1 MSVAVELQRIYTEEF
16 LYVVRVLKRREAAV
30 EAPRAVYTDA
40 VEQTAEV
47 RLRLVKLVF
56 ETPRPLSYQL
66 DLSLPQ
72 IAKIDVRLKP
82 LSPSLEKPRQI
93 SLQLECGVPPVKP
106 LTASLKPIAVS
117 FQGAPQIRLGLSFE
131 PHRIAPLRLKLA
143 EISPSF
149 ERPRE
154 VSVSVD
160 FSIPSLAAALP
171 QPGPPDAPD
180 EAAAPLEELDRLYS
194 EPLLRLGVVISERPV
209 VIVARPTS
217 FGYVE
222 FLKRV
227 LREIYRVRSGG
238 LPEPKHVSTLEDLRL
253 LLPVDVGAGKRL
265 FVLDLSQGRAQEPE
279 AEDRLEV
286 KGRDLE
292 RLRDRL
298 RELFS
303 QALGF
308 FVIYGDVSSIWE
320 PLLTEA
326 VRGYASVVPSP
337 VEVSMRP
344 GRLPFYVLLANVMWG
359 RISDPV
365 LDYKRLGFRDF
376 DEFVVW
382 LEDEYWR
389 RLGEVSFEVL
399 YKTKPSAGERESEL
413 HYLAKAFVVRHLAER
428 VGLHCVETEKEEG
441 AVVFDVV
448 VDHEKAVTCGSL
460 QGLVVEVET
469 LYGTGTVVHKLVE
482 TVKRAGKRKM
492 WIVVPNPQAVIYLP
506 LLLRTRRELRKEHDV
521 EFYTLDVTS
530 RGLVRLTDVAT
541 MLVKKW
547 KETTEGAEEAKRHA
561 ATPFT
566 AKDSA
571 TQIDT

>member
-1 MSVAVELQRIYTEEF
+1 MVAVAEIRRGVSPEEF
-16 LYVVRVLKRREAAV
+16 LYVVKVLRRRKVAV
-30 EAPRAVYTDA
+30 EVPRAAPVDVA
-40 VEQTAEV
+40 EQTVEV
-47 RLRLVKLVF
+47 RLRLVKPAF
-56 ETPRPLSYQL
+56 ETPRSRSYQL
-66 DLSLPQ
+66 DLFLPQ
-72 IAKIDVRLKP
+72 IAKIDLRLRP
-82 LSPSLEKPRQI
+82 LAPSFEEPRQS
-93 SLQLECGVPPVKP
+93 SLQLEYGVPPVKS
-106 LTASLKPIAVS
+106 LAASLKPITIPFKEV
-117 FQGAPQIRLGLSFE
+117 PQIWLNLSFE
-131 PHRIAPLRLKLA
+131 PPRIAPLRLKLA

-149 ERPRE
+149 GRPWE

-160 FSIPSLAAALP
+160 FSAPSLATASP
-171 QPGPPDAPD
+171 QPSPPDAP
-180 EAAAPLEELDRLYS
+180 EAPLEELEEVYS
-194 EPLLRLGVVISERPV
+194 EPLLRLGGVISERPV
-209 VIVARPTS
+209 VIVARPTG
-217 FGYVE
+217 FGYIE

-227 LREIYRVRSGG
+227 LREIYRVRSEG

-265 FVLDLSQGRAQEPE
+265 FVLDLSRSHAQEPK
-279 AEDRLEV
+279 AEDLLKE
-286 KGRDLE
+286 KSRDLD

-303 QALGF
+303 QEFGF
-308 FVIYGDVSSIWE
+308 FVIYGDVKKLSIWE
-320 PLLTEA
+320 RALAEA

-337 VEVSMRP
+337 VEVSIRP
-344 GRLPFYVLLANVMWG
+344 GRLPFYVLLANAMWG

-365 LDYKRLGFRDF
+365 LDYERLGFRGF

-413 HYLAKAFVVRHLAER
+413 HYLTKAFVVRHLAER
-428 VGLHCVETEKEEG
+428 VDPNCRVETEKGVG
-441 AVVFDVV
+441 AAVFDVV
-448 VDHEKAVTCGSL
+448 VTCGGL

-482 TVKRAGKRKM
+482 TVERAGGETVERAGKRKM

-530 RGLVRLTDVAT
+530 RGLVRLTDVAS

-547 KETTEGAEEAKRHA
+547 KETTEGAEEAN
-561 ATPFT
+561 TSLT
-566 AKDSA
+566 AD
-571 TQIDT
+571 

>member
-1 MSVAVELQRIYTEEF
+1 MASIEVKGGASPEEF
-16 LYVVRVLKRREAAV
+16 LYVVRVLRRREP
-30 EAPRAVYTDA
+30 APSGKPHTAHIDA
-40 VEQTAEV
+40 SRQVVEV
-47 RLRLVKLVF
+47 RLRLVKPAF

-66 DLSLPQ
+66 DLYLPQ
-72 IAKIDVRLKP
+72 IAKIDLRLQP
-82 LSPSLEKPRQI
+82 LSPSFEEPRQI
-93 SLQLECGVPPVKP
+93 SLQLEYGVPPVKP
-106 LTASLKPIAVS
+106 LTASLKPITVS
-117 FQGAPQIRLGLSFE
+117 FQEAPQIRVGLSFE
-131 PHRIAPLRLKLA
+131 PPRIVPLRLKLA
-143 EISPSF
+143 EIGPSF

-160 FSIPSLAAALP
+160 FSAPSLATALP
-171 QPGPPDAPD
+171 QPGPPDAP
-180 EAAAPLEELDRLYS
+180 EAPLEELEEVYS

-209 VIVARPTS
+209 VIVARPAS
-217 FGYVE
+217 FGYIE

-238 LPEPKHVSTLEDLRL
+238 LPEPKHVSTSEDLRL

-265 FVLDLSQGRAQEPE
+265 FVLDLSRSRAQGPK
-279 AEDRLEV
+279 AEDRSGVE
-286 KGRDLE
+286 KQDLN

-303 QALGF
+303 QDFGF
-308 FVIYGDVSSIWE
+308 FVIYGDVKGIWE
-320 PLLTEA
+320 WAPAEA

-344 GRLPFYVLLANVMWG
+344 GRLPFYVLLANAMWG

-365 LDYKRLGFRDF
+365 LDYERLGFRDF

-389 RLGEVSFEVL
+389 RLREVSFEVL

-413 HYLAKAFVVRHLAER
+413 HYLTKAFVVRHLAER
-428 VGLHCVETEKEEG
+428 VDPNCRVETEKEVG
-441 AVVFDVV
+441 AAVFDVV
-448 VDHEKAVTCGSL
+448 VTCGNL
-460 QGLVVEVET
+460 QELVVEVET

-482 TVKRAGKRKM
+482 TVERAGKRRM

-530 RGLVRLTDVAT
+530 RGLVRLTDVASIL
-541 MLVKKW
+541 MRKW
-547 KETTEGAEEAKRHA
+547 KETTEGAEETKQHA
-561 ATPFT
+561 ALS

-571 TQIDT
+571 TQTDT

>member
-1 MSVAVELQRIYTEEF
+1 MVAVAEIRRGASPEEF
-16 LYVVRVLKRREAAV
+16 LYVVRVLRRRKAAV
-30 EAPRAVYTDA
+30 EVPRAAPVDA
-40 VEQTAEV
+40 AEQTVEV
-47 RLRLVKLVF
+47 RLRLVKPVF
-56 ETPRPLSYQL
+56 ETPRPLSYPL

-72 IAKIDVRLKP
+72 IAKIDLRPQP
-82 LSPSLEKPRQI
+82 LSPSFETSRHI
-93 SLQLECGVPPVKP
+93 FLQLEYGVPPGKP
-106 LTASLKPIAVS
+106 LAASLKPITVS
-117 FQGAPQIRLGLSFE
+117 FQGTPQIRLGLSFE
-131 PHRIAPLRLKLA
+131 LPPIAPLQLRPA
-143 EISPSF
+143 GIAPSF

-160 FSIPSLAAALP
+160 FSAPSLATVSS
-171 QPGPPDAPD
+171 QPSPSDAPD
-180 EAAAPLEELDRLYS
+180 EAEAPLEEFEEVYS

-209 VIVARPTS
+209 VIVARPTG
-217 FGYVE
+217 FGYIE

-265 FVLDLSQGRAQEPE
+265 FVLDLSRSRAQGQK
-279 AEDRLEV
+279 AEDLLKE
-286 KGRDLE
+286 KSRDLD

-303 QALGF
+303 QEFGF
-308 FVIYGDVSSIWE
+308 FVIYGDVKKLSIWE
-320 PLLTEA
+320 RVPAEA
-326 VRGYASVVPSP
+326 ARGYASVVPSP

-344 GRLPFYVLLANVMWG
+344 GRLPFYVLLANAMWG

-365 LDYKRLGFRDF
+365 LDYGRLGFRDF

-389 RLGEVSFEVL
+389 SLGDVGFEVL
-399 YKTKPSAGERESEL
+399 YRTRPSAGERESEL

-428 VGLHCVETEKEEG
+428 VDPDCVKTEEG
-441 AVVFDVV
+441 KDAAVFDVV
-448 VDHEKAVTCGSL
+448 VTCGGL

-482 TVKRAGKRKM
+482 TVHKLEDAKRAGVRKM

-506 LLLRTRRELRKEHDV
+506 LLLKTRRELRRKYDV

-530 RGLVRLTDVAT
+530 RGLVRLTDVAS

-547 KETTEGAEEAKRHA
+547 KETTEGAEEANKSL
-561 ATPFT
+561 T
-566 AKDSA
+566 AD
-571 TQIDT
+571 

>member
-1 MSVAVELQRIYTEEF
+1 MAVVELQQGTAPEEF
-16 LYVVRVLKRREAAV
+16 LYVVRVLRRREAAV
-30 EAPRAVYTDA
+30 ESSHDVRMD
-40 VEQTAEV
+40 TAEQKIEV
-47 RLRLVKLVF
+47 TLRVLTPVFEAAAQRLLRLDFSL
-56 ETPRPLSYQL
+56 PRIAKVDLRPQS
-66 DLSLPQ
+66 LSL
-72 IAKIDVRLKP
+72 
-82 LSPSLEKPRQI
+82 SFEKPRQI
-93 SLQLECGVPPVKP
+93 SLQLEYGVPPVKP
-106 LTASLKPIAVS
+106 LAASLKPITIS
-117 FQGAPQIRLGLSFE
+117 FKEVPQIWLNLSFE
-131 PHRIAPLRLKLA
+131 PPRIAPLRLKLA

-160 FSIPSLAAALP
+160 FSAPSLAAASP
-171 QPGPPDAPD
+171 QPSPPDAPD
-180 EAAAPLEELDRLYS
+180 EAAAPLEELEEVYS
-194 EPLLRLGVVISERPV
+194 EPLLRLGGVISERPV
-209 VIVARPTS
+209 VIVARPTG
-217 FGYVE
+217 FGYIE

-238 LPEPKHVSTLEDLRL
+238 LPEPKHVSTPEDLRL

-265 FVLDLSQGRAQEPE
+265 FVLDLSRSRAQEPK
-279 AEDRLEV
+279 AEDLLEV
-286 KGRDLE
+286 LD

-303 QALGF
+303 QEFGF
-308 FVIYGDVSSIWE
+308 FVIYGDVLSIWE
-320 PLLTEA
+320 HVLAEA

-337 VEVSMRP
+337 VEVSMKP
-344 GRLPFYVLLANVMWG
+344 GRLPFYVLLANAMWG

-399 YKTKPSAGERESEL
+399 YRTRPSAGERESEL
-413 HYLAKAFVVRHLAER
+413 HYLTKAFVVRHLAER
-428 VGLHCVETEKEEG
+428 VDPNCVETEKGVG
-441 AVVFDVV
+441 AAVFDVV
-448 VDHEKAVTCGSL
+448 VTCGGL

-469 LYGTGTVVHKLVE
+469 LYGTGTVVHKLIE
-482 TVKRAGKRKM
+482 TVHKLKDAGRAERLRM

-506 LLLRTRRELRKEHDV
+506 LLLRTRRELRRKYDV

-530 RGLVRLTDVAT
+530 RDLVRLTDVAT

-547 KETTEGAEEAKRHA
+547 KETAGNAEEGR
-561 ATPFT
+561 
-566 AKDSA
+566 
-571 TQIDT
+571 

>member
-1 MSVAVELQRIYTEEF
+1 MSVAVELQRISTEEF
-16 LYVVRVLKRREAAV
+16 LYVVRVLRRREAAV
-30 EAPRAVYTDA
+30 EAPRAVHTDA

-56 ETPRPLSYQL
+56 EMPRPLSYQL

-72 IAKIDVRLKP
+72 IARIDLRLRP
-82 LSPSLEKPRQI
+82 FSPSFEEPRQI
-93 SLQLECGVPPVKP
+93 SLQLVYGVPPVKP
-106 LTASLKPIAVS
+106 LAASLKPIIVS
-117 FQGAPQIRLGLSFE
+117 FQEAPQMRFGLSFE
-131 PHRIAPLRLKLA
+131 SPRIAPLQLRPA
-143 EISPSF
+143 GIAPAF
-149 ERPRE
+149 ERPWE

-160 FSIPSLAAALP
+160 FSVPSLAAASP
-171 QPGPPDAPD
+171 QPGPPGAP
-180 EAAAPLEELDRLYS
+180 ETEAPLEELEEVYS

-209 VIVARPTS
+209 VIVARPAGFS
-217 FGYVE
+217 YIE

-227 LREIYRVRSGG
+227 LREIYRVRAGG
-238 LPEPKHVSTLEDLRL
+238 LPEPKHVSTPEDLRL

-265 FVLDLSQGRAQEPE
+265 FVLDLSRSRAQESE
-279 AEDRLEV
+279 AEDLLKE
-286 KGRDLE
+286 KSRDLE

-303 QALGF
+303 QEFGF
-308 FVIYGDVSSIWE
+308 FVIYGDVKGIWE
-320 PLLTEA
+320 RALTEA
-326 VRGYASVVPSP
+326 ARGYASDVPSP

-344 GRLPFYVLLANVMWG
+344 GRLPFYVLLANAMWG
-359 RISDPV
+359 RVSDPV

-428 VGLHCVETEKEEG
+428 VGLDCIETEKEEG
-441 AVVFDVV
+441 AAVFDVV
-448 VDHEKAVTCGSL
+448 VTCGGL

-469 LYGTGTVVHKLVE
+469 LYGTGTVAHKLVE
-482 TVKRAGKRKM
+482 TVERAGRRKM
-492 WIVVPNPQAVIYLP
+492 WIVIPNPQAVIYLP

-530 RGLVRLTDVAT
+530 RGLVRLADVAS

-547 KETTEGAEEAKRHA
+547 KETTEGAEEGK
-561 ATPFT
+561 
-566 AKDSA
+566 
-571 TQIDT
+571 

>member
-1 MSVAVELQRIYTEEF
+1 MSLLAVAEIRRGVSPEEF
-16 LYVVRVLKRREAAV
+16 LYVVRVLRRREAAV
-30 EAPRAVYTDA
+30 ETPRAAPVDA
-40 VEQTAEV
+40 AEQTVEV
-47 RLRLVKLVF
+47 RLRLVKPAF
-56 ETPRPLSYQL
+56 ETPRPLSYKL

-72 IAKIDVRLKP
+72 IAKIDLRLRP
-82 LSPSLEKPRQI
+82 LAPSFEGPRQI
-93 SLQLECGVPPVKP
+93 SLQLEYGVPPAKP
-106 LTASLKPIAVS
+106 LAASLKPITVS
-117 FQGAPQIRLGLSFE
+117 FQEAPQTRLGLSFE
-131 PHRIAPLRLKLA
+131 PPRIAPLRLKLA
-143 EISPSF
+143 EIGPSF

-160 FSIPSLAAALP
+160 FSVPSLATASS
-171 QPGPPDAPD
+171 QPGPPDAS
-180 EAAAPLEELDRLYS
+180 EAPLEELEEVYS

-209 VIVARPTS
+209 VIVARPTG

-238 LPEPKHVSTLEDLRL
+238 LPEPKHVSTPEDLRL

-265 FVLDLSQGRAQEPE
+265 FVLDLSRSRAQEPK
-279 AEDRLEV
+279 AEDLLKE
-286 KGRDLE
+286 KSRDLD

-303 QALGF
+303 QEFGF
-308 FVIYGDVSSIWE
+308 FVIYGDVLSIWE
-320 PLLTEA
+320 RTLTGA

-337 VEVSMRP
+337 VEVSIGS

-359 RISDPV
+359 RVSDPV
-365 LDYKRLGFRDF
+365 LDYKRLGFHDF

-399 YKTKPSAGERESEL
+399 YRTKPSAGERESEL
-413 HYLAKAFVVRHLAER
+413 HYLTKAFVVRHLAER
-428 VGLHCVETEKEEG
+428 VGLNCVETERGDG
-441 AVVFDVV
+441 AAVFDVV
-448 VDHEKAVTCGSL
+448 VTCGGL

-482 TVKRAGKRKM
+482 TVQKLKDVKRAGVQRM

-506 LLLRTRRELRKEHDV
+506 LLLRTRRELRREHDV

-530 RGLVRLTDVAT
+530 RGLVRLADVAS

-547 KETTEGAEEAKRHA
+547 KETTEGTEEAKQHA
-561 ATPFT
+561 ALTT
-566 AKDSA
+566 KDSA
-571 TQIDT
+571 TH

>member
-1 MSVAVELQRIYTEEF
+1 MLR
-16 LYVVRVLKRREAAV
+16 RRETTAA
-30 EAPRAVYTDA
+30 ETPRAMPTDA
-40 VEQTAEV
+40 VEQAVEV
-47 RLRLVKLVF
+47 RLRLVKLVS
-56 ETPRPLSYQL
+56 ETPRSLSYQL

-72 IAKIDVRLKP
+72 IAKIDLRLRAIT
-82 LSPSLEKPRQI
+82 PSFEGPRQI
-93 SLQLECGVPPVKP
+93 SLQLEYGVPPVKP
-106 LTASLKPIAVS
+106 LAASLKPIIVS

-131 PHRIAPLRLKLA
+131 PPRIAPLQLKSA

-160 FSIPSLAAALP
+160 FSAPSLATASS
-171 QPGPPDAPD
+171 QPSPPDAP
-180 EAAAPLEELDRLYS
+180 ETSLEELEEVYS

-209 VIVARPTS
+209 VIVARPTG
-217 FGYVE
+217 FGYIE

-238 LPEPKHVSTLEDLRL
+238 LPEPKHVSTPEDLRL

-265 FVLDLSQGRAQEPE
+265 FILDLSRSRAQWPK
-279 AEDRLEV
+279 AEDLEV
-286 KGRDLE
+286 LD

-303 QALGF
+303 QDFGF
-308 FVIYGDVSSIWE
+308 FVIYGDVKGIWE
-320 PLLTEA
+320 RALAEA
-326 VRGYASVVPSP
+326 GRVYASVVPSP
-337 VEVSMRP
+337 VEVYIRP
-344 GRLPFYVLLANVMWG
+344 GRLPFYVSLANAMWG

-399 YKTKPSAGERESEL
+399 YRTRPSAGERESEL
-413 HYLAKAFVVRHLAER
+413 HYLVKAFVVRHLAEK
-428 VGLHCVETEKEEG
+428 VGLDCVDTEKGVG
-441 AVVFDVV
+441 AAVFDVA
-448 VDHEKAVTCGSL
+448 VDHEKAVTCGGL

-482 TVKRAGKRKM
+482 TVKRAGKRRM

-530 RGLVRLTDVAT
+530 RGLVRLTDVAS

-547 KETTEGAEEAKRHA
+547 KETTEGVEEANRHA
-561 ATPFT
+561 ALT

-571 TQIDT
+571 TQTDT

>member
-1 MSVAVELQRIYTEEF
+1 MVTVAELRRGASPEEF
-16 LYVVRVLKRREAAV
+16 LYVVRVLRRRETTAA
-30 EAPRAVYTDA
+30 ETPRVASVDA
-40 VEQTAEV
+40 VEQAVEV
-47 RLRLVKLVF
+47 RLRLVKPVF
-56 ETPRPLSYQL
+56 ETPQPLSYQL

-72 IAKIDVRLKP
+72 IAKIDLRLRP
-82 LSPSLEKPRQI
+82 LAPSFEEPRQI
-93 SLQLECGVPPVKP
+93 SLQLEYGVPPVKL
-106 LTASLKPIAVS
+106 LTASLKPIIVS
-117 FQGAPQIRLGLSFE
+117 FQEAPQMRLGLSFE
-131 PHRIAPLRLKLA
+131 LPRIAPLRLKLA
-143 EISPSF
+143 KIAPAF

-160 FSIPSLAAALP
+160 FSAPSLATVSSQL
-171 QPGPPDAPD
+171 GPPDAP
-180 EAAAPLEELDRLYS
+180 EAPLEELEEVYS

-209 VIVARPTS
+209 VIVARPAG
-217 FGYVE
+217 FGYIE

-265 FVLDLSQGRAQEPE
+265 FVLDLSRSRVQESE
-279 AEDRLEV
+279 AEDLLE
-286 KGRDLE
+286 KKSRDLD

-303 QALGF
+303 QEFGF
-308 FVIYGDVSSIWE
+308 FVIYGDVKDLGIWE
-320 PLLTEA
+320 RVPAEA
-326 VRGYASVVPSP
+326 ARGYASVVPSP

-344 GRLPFYVLLANVMWG
+344 GRLPFYVLLANAMWG
-359 RISDPV
+359 RVSDPV
-365 LDYKRLGFRDF
+365 LDYGRLGFRDF

-399 YKTKPSAGERESEL
+399 YRTRPSAGERESEL

-428 VGLHCVETEKEEG
+428 VDPNCVKTEEG
-441 AVVFDVV
+441 KDAAVFDVV
-448 VDHEKAVTCGSL
+448 VTCGSL
-460 QGLVVEVET
+460 QELVVEVET

-482 TVKRAGKRKM
+482 TVKRAGGETVERAGKRKM

-506 LLLRTRRELRKEHDV
+506 LLLRTRRELRRKYDV

-530 RGLVRLTDVAT
+530 RGLVRLADVAAS
-541 MLVKKW
+541 LVKKW
-547 KETTEGAEEAKRHA
+547 KETTEGAEEANTSLMA
-561 ATPFT
+561 
-566 AKDSA
+566 D
-571 TQIDT
+571 

>member
-1 MSVAVELQRIYTEEF
+1 MAVVELQQGTSPEEF
-16 LYVVRVLKRREAAV
+16 LYVVRVLRRREAAV
-30 EAPRAVYTDA
+30 ESSHDVRIDA
-40 VEQTAEV
+40 TEQKIEVTLRVLTPVFEAAAQRLLRLDFSLPHIAEV
-47 RLRLVKLVF
+47 DM
-56 ETPRPLSYQL
+56 RPQ
-66 DLSLPQ
+66 Q
-72 IAKIDVRLKP
+72 I
-82 LSPSLEKPRQI
+82 SPSFEEPRQI
-93 SLQLECGVPPVKP
+93 FLQLEYGVPPVKP
-106 LTASLKPIAVS
+106 LTASLKPIIVS
-117 FQGAPQIRLGLSFE
+117 FQEAPQIRLGLSFE
-131 PHRIAPLRLKLA
+131 LPRIAPLRLKLA
-143 EISPSF
+143 EIGPSF

-160 FSIPSLAAALP
+160 FSVPSLATASP
-171 QPGPPDAPD
+171 QPGPPDAS
-180 EAAAPLEELDRLYS
+180 EAPLEELEEVYS

-209 VIVARPTS
+209 VIVARPAG

-238 LPEPKHVSTLEDLRL
+238 LPEPKHVSTPEDLRL
-253 LLPVDVGAGKRL
+253 LLPVDVGAGRRV
-265 FVLDLSQGRAQEPE
+265 FVLDLSPSRAQGSE
-279 AEDRLEV
+279 AEDLLEV

-303 QALGF
+303 QEFGF
-308 FVIYGDVSSIWE
+308 FVIYGDVKDLGIWE
-320 PLLTEA
+320 RALAEA

-344 GRLPFYVLLANVMWG
+344 GRLPFYVLLANAMWG

-365 LDYKRLGFRDF
+365 LDYGRLGFRYF
-376 DEFVVW
+376 NEFVVW

-399 YKTKPSAGERESEL
+399 YRTRPSAGERESEL

-428 VGLHCVETEKEEG
+428 VGLHCVKTEEG
-441 AVVFDVV
+441 KDAAVFDVV
-448 VDHEKAVTCGSL
+448 VTCGSL

-469 LYGTGTVVHKLVE
+469 LYGTGTVVHKLLE
-482 TVKRAGKRKM
+482 TVKRAGGETVERAGKRKM

-506 LLLRTRRELRKEHDV
+506 LLLRTRRELRREHDV

-547 KETTEGAEEAKRHA
+547 KETTEGAEEANTSLMA
-561 ATPFT
+561 
-566 AKDSA
+566 D
-571 TQIDT
+571 

>member
-1 MSVAVELQRIYTEEF
+1 MASIEVKGGASPEEF
-16 LYVVRVLKRREAAV
+16 LYVVRVLRRREPAPSGKPHAAHIDV
-30 EAPRAVYTDA
+30 SRQAV
-40 VEQTAEV
+40 EV
-47 RLRLVKLVF
+47 RLRLVKPVF

-72 IAKIDVRLKP
+72 IAKIDLRLRP
-82 LSPSLEKPRQI
+82 LSPSFEGPRQI
-93 SLQLECGVPPVKP
+93 PLQLEYGAPPVKP
-106 LTASLKPIAVS
+106 LAATLKPITIS
-117 FQGAPQIRLGLSFE
+117 FKEVPHIWLDLSFE
-131 PHRIAPLRLKLA
+131 PPRIAPLRLKLA
-143 EISPSF
+143 EIGPSF

-160 FSIPSLAAALP
+160 FSAPSLATASP
-171 QPGPPDAPD
+171 QPSPPDAP
-180 EAAAPLEELDRLYS
+180 EASLEELEEVYS

-209 VIVARPTS
+209 VIVARSTD
-217 FGYVE
+217 FGYIE

-238 LPEPKHVSTLEDLRL
+238 LPEPKHVSTPEDLRL

-265 FVLDLSQGRAQEPE
+265 FVLDLSRSRAQGQK
-279 AEDRLEV
+279 AEDLLEE
-286 KGRDLE
+286 KSRDLN

-303 QALGF
+303 QEFGF
-308 FVIYGDVSSIWE
+308 FVIYGDVKKLSIWE
-320 PLLTEA
+320 RVPAEA
-326 VRGYASVVPSP
+326 ARGYVSVVPSP

-344 GRLPFYVLLANVMWG
+344 GRLPFYVLLANAMWG
-359 RISDPV
+359 RVSDPV

-389 RLGEVSFEVL
+389 RLGEVDFEVL
-399 YKTKPSAGERESEL
+399 YRTKPSAGERESEL

-428 VGLHCVETEKEEG
+428 VDPDCVETEKEVG
-441 AVVFDVV
+441 AAVFDVV
-448 VDHEKAVTCGSL
+448 VTCGGL

-482 TVKRAGKRKM
+482 TVKRAGGRRM
-492 WIVVPNPQAVIYLP
+492 WIVIPNPQAVIYLP

-530 RGLVRLTDVAT
+530 RGLVRLTDVAST
-541 MLVKKW
+541 LVKKW
-547 KETTEGAEEAKRHA
+547 KEATEGAEEANKSLA
-561 ATPFT
+561 A
-566 AKDSA
+566 D
-571 TQIDT
+571 

>member
-1 MSVAVELQRIYTEEF
+1 MVAVAEIRRGVSPEEF
-16 LYVVRVLKRREAAV
+16 LYVVKVLRRRKAAV
-30 EAPRAVYTDA
+30 EVPRAAPVDA
-40 VEQTAEV
+40 AEQTVEV
-47 RLRLVKLVF
+47 RLRLVKPVF
-56 ETPRPLSYQL
+56 ETPRPLSYPQ

-72 IAKIDVRLKP
+72 IAKIDLRLQP
-82 LSPSLEKPRQI
+82 LSPSFEEPRQI
-93 SLQLECGVPPVKP
+93 PLQLEYGVSPVEP
-106 LTASLKPIAVS
+106 LAASLKPITIS
-117 FQGAPQIRLGLSFE
+117 FKEVPQIRLNLSFE
-131 PHRIAPLRLKLA
+131 PPPIAPLQLRTA
-143 EISPSF
+143 GIAPSF

-160 FSIPSLAAALP
+160 FSAPSLATASP
-171 QPGPPDAPD
+171 QPGPPDAP
-180 EAAAPLEELDRLYS
+180 EAPLEELEEAYS

-209 VIVARPTS
+209 VIVARPTG
-217 FGYVE
+217 FGYIE

-227 LREIYRVRSGG
+227 LREIYRVRSGS
-238 LPEPKHVSTLEDLRL
+238 LPEPKHVSTPEDLRL

-265 FVLDLSQGRAQEPE
+265 FVLDLCRSRAQESDTE
-279 AEDRLEV
+279 GRLEV

-292 RLRDRL
+292 RLRDRF

-303 QALGF
+303 QEFGF
-308 FVIYGDVSSIWE
+308 FVIYGDVLSIWE
-320 PLLTEA
+320 RALTEA
-326 VRGYASVVPSP
+326 ARGYASVVPSP

-344 GRLPFYVLLANVMWG
+344 ERLPFYVLLANAMWG

-428 VGLHCVETEKEEG
+428 VDPNCRVETEKREDT
-441 AVVFDVV
+441 AVFDVV
-448 VDHEKAVTCGSL
+448 VTCGGL

-482 TVKRAGKRKM
+482 TVERACMRKLVETVERAGKRKM

-547 KETTEGAEEAKRHA
+547 KETTEGAEEANTSLMA
-561 ATPFT
+561 
-566 AKDSA
+566 D
-571 TQIDT
+571 

>member
-1 MSVAVELQRIYTEEF
+1 MASVEVKGGASPEEF
-16 LYVVRVLKRREAAV
+16 LYVVRVLRRREPAPSGRPHAAHID
-30 EAPRAVYTDA
+30 ASRQAV
-40 VEQTAEV
+40 EV
-47 RLRLVKLVF
+47 RLRLVKPAF

-66 DLSLPQ
+66 DLFLPQ
-72 IAKIDVRLKP
+72 IAKIDLRLRP
-82 LSPSLEKPRQI
+82 LAPSFEGPRGI
-93 SLQLECGVPPVKP
+93 SLQLEYGVPPVKP
-106 LTASLKPIAVS
+106 LAASLKPITVS
-117 FQGAPQIRLGLSFE
+117 FQEAPQIRLGLSFE
-131 PHRIAPLRLKLA
+131 PPRIAPLRLKLA
-143 EISPSF
+143 EIAPAF

-160 FSIPSLAAALP
+160 FSAPSLATASP
-171 QPGPPDAPD
+171 QPSPPDAS
-180 EAAAPLEELDRLYS
+180 EAPLEELEEVYS

-238 LPEPKHVSTLEDLRL
+238 LPEPKHVSTPEDLRL

-265 FVLDLSQGRAQEPE
+265 FVLDLSRSRAQEPK
-279 AEDRLEV
+279 AEDLLKE
-286 KGRDLE
+286 KSRDLD

-303 QALGF
+303 QEFGF
-308 FVIYGDVSSIWE
+308 FVIYGDVKGIWE
-320 PLLTEA
+320 RALTGA

-337 VEVSMRP
+337 VEVSLRP

-359 RISDPV
+359 RVSDPV
-365 LDYKRLGFRDF
+365 LDYGRLGFRGF

-382 LEDEYWR
+382 LEDQYWR

-413 HYLAKAFVVRHLAER
+413 HYLAKAFVVRYLAER
-428 VGLHCVETEKEEG
+428 VGLNCVETERGDG
-441 AVVFDVV
+441 AAVFDVV
-448 VDHEKAVTCGSL
+448 VTCGGL

-482 TVKRAGKRKM
+482 TVQKLKDVKRAGMRRM

-530 RGLVRLTDVAT
+530 RSLVRLTDVAT

-547 KETTEGAEEAKRHA
+547 KETTKGAEEAKRHA
-561 ATPFT
+561 ATPLT
-566 AKDSA
+566 AKDSDA
-571 TQIDT
+571 QTDT

>member
-1 MSVAVELQRIYTEEF
+1 MASIEVKGGASPEEL
-16 LYVVRVLKRREAAV
+16 LYVVRVLKRREPAPSGKPYAAHID
-30 EAPRAVYTDA
+30 ASRQAV
-40 VEQTAEV
+40 EV
-47 RLRLVKLVF
+47 RLRLVKPAF
-56 ETPRPLSYQL
+56 ETPRPLSYKL

-72 IAKIDVRLKP
+72 MAKIDVRLRP
-82 LSPSLEKPRQI
+82 LASSFEELRQI
-93 SLQLECGVPPVKP
+93 SLQLEYGVPPAKP
-106 LTASLKPIAVS
+106 LTASLKPITVS
-117 FQGAPQIRLGLSFE
+117 FQDAPQIRLGLSFE
-131 PHRIAPLRLKLA
+131 PPRIAPLQLRPA
-143 EISPSF
+143 SIAPSF

-160 FSIPSLAAALP
+160 FSAPSLATASP
-171 QPGPPDAPD
+171 QPGPPDVP
-180 EAAAPLEELDRLYS
+180 EAPLEELEEVYS

-238 LPEPKHVSTLEDLRL
+238 LPEPKHVSTPEDLRL
-253 LLPVDVGAGKRL
+253 LLPVDVGAGRRV
-265 FVLDLSQGRAQEPE
+265 FVLDLSPSRAQEPK
-279 AEDRLEV
+279 AEDLLEE
-286 KGRDLE
+286 KSRDLD

-303 QALGF
+303 QEFGF
-308 FVIYGDVSSIWE
+308 FVIYGDVRKLKIWE
-320 PLLTEA
+320 RALTKA

-344 GRLPFYVLLANVMWG
+344 GRLPFYVLLANAMWG

-382 LEDEYWR
+382 LEDQYWR
-389 RLGEVSFEVL
+389 KLGEVSFEVL
-399 YKTKPSAGERESEL
+399 YRTRPSAGERESEL

-428 VGLHCVETEKEEG
+428 VDPNCVETEKEVG
-441 AVVFDVV
+441 AAVFDVA

-460 QGLVVEVET
+460 QELVVEVET

-482 TVKRAGKRKM
+482 TVKRAGGRKM

-547 KETTEGAEEAKRHA
+547 KETTEAAEKS
-561 ATPFT
+561 
-566 AKDSA
+566 K
-571 TQIDT
+571 